1 MATPT
6 KTPIKNRVRPATD
19 AGKADM
25 SSVVFHELGNQL
37 GIISGLSELLAQTPL
52 SEEQQTLIEAVRQS
66 AEVMRQLAADFRMV
80 HELEDRAFPLNIKPF
95 DLTLLAEHLALVA
108 QLEADRKG
116 LQVEVIVDERI
127 PAKMIADPLRIHQVV
142 ANLLNNALK
151 YTKKGAIRLE
161 WSCLALT
168 AGRLSLRTTVT
179 DSGIG
184 IPESELAT
192 IFDWHYRVAG
202 SDVAGSGIGL
212 ALARRLVGEM
222 GSELHVRSAP
232 GQGTTFWFDLEL
244 PVWPAPPTPA
254 AAAPPTLLPEEAEFS
269 VLVVDDH
276 RLNQLLVQTFLERRW
291 SKVRIYHARTG
302 NEAIGLLRDAAI
314 DLVLLD
320 LHLPIMNGWEALQY
334 IREELPAPLADIPVL
349 IMTALPPDER
359 QAARLEELADGCLI
373 KPFKEPELQLRVS
386 ALLLDHLSRQA

>member
-25 SSVVFHELGNQL
+25 ASVVFHELGNQL

-80 HELEDRAFPLNIKPF
+80 HELEDRAFPLNVKPF

-254 AAAPPTLLPEEAEFS
+254 AAAPLPFCRKRQNFRYWSSTIIASTNCWCRHSWSGGGPKCGSTTPEPGMKRSGCCA
-269 VLVVDDH
+269 
-276 RLNQLLVQTFLERRW
+276 TRRSIW
-291 SKVRIYHARTG
+291 CCSTCIC
-302 NEAIGLLRDAAI
+302 
-314 DLVLLD
+314 
-320 LHLPIMNGWEALQY
+320 P
-334 IREELPAPLADIPVL
+334 
-349 IMTALPPDER
+349 
-359 QAARLEELADGCLI
+359 
-373 KPFKEPELQLRVS
+373 
-386 ALLLDHLSRQA
+386 